1 MLTGS
6 TLRAVPYL
14 SDVRH
19 RRVLDAGGDEIGRL
33 KDLAVVPRDRFP
45 AVEWAILATGEG
57 ERVVRWSD
65 VAIEPAHVRL
75 RRRLMGIARETLPA
89 DALRLGR
96 DLLDKRIR
104 DTQGARLVRVND
116 LQLEETGGQL
126 RLLGVDIGTRGLLRR
141 IGMERLVDG
150 VTRIVGRSLPRRLVS
165 WPAVQL
171 VD

>member
-1 MLTGS
+1 
-6 TLRAVPYL
+6 VPYL

-33 KDLAVVPRDRFP
+33 KDLAVIPRDRFP
-45 AVEWAILATGEG
+45 AVEWAILATGAG

-75 RRRLMGIARETLPA
+75 RRRLMGIAPETMPA
-89 DALRLGR
+89 GVLRLGR
-96 DLLDKRIR
+96 DLLDKRVR
-104 DTQGARLVRVND
+104 DADGAKVMRVND

-126 RLLGVDIGTRGLLRR
+126 RLLGVEVGTRGLLRR
-141 IGMERLVDG
+141 IGMERIADG
-150 VTRIVGRSLPRRLVS
+150 LARIVGRSLPRRLVP
-165 WPAVQL
+165 WPTVRM